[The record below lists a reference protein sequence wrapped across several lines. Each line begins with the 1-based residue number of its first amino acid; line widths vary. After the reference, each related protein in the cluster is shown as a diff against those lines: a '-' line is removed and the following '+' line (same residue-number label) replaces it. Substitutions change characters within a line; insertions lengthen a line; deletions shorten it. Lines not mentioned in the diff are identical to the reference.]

1 MHAGVEA
8 IGGEGSHTRRG
19 RVWARGTAF
28 FPRATSSCGTT
39 ANFPDAIL
47 RAVADTVKDGVG
59 SLYRVASARRVNGD
73 RAWAVLP
80 GFARLRWGGRDP
92 LVRAWKCPG
101 RAPDGGVVRGIRR
114 CRAGGSPGRRL
125 IRNLA
130 LAGLLC
136 VTGMFAAQFETW
148 SKATIILDTA
158 VTTTIIGRVE
168 RREGDGRGRWRY
180 IVSVSSTQSLSP
192 SVSG

>member
-39 ANFPDAIL
+39 ANVPDAIL
-47 RAVADTVKDGVG
+47 RAVADTDKDCVG
-59 SLYRVASARRVNGD
+59 SLYLVASARRGNGD

-80 GFARLRWGGRDP
+80 GFVRLRWGGRDP

-101 RAPDGGVVRGIRR
+101 RAPDVVCGDACPRR
-114 CRAGGSPGRRL
+114 RFTRSGQEGRRTN
-125 IRNLA
+125 IPCCR
-130 LAGLLC
+130 
-136 VTGMFAAQFETW
+136 
-148 SKATIILDTA
+148 
-158 VTTTIIGRVE
+158 
-168 RREGDGRGRWRY
+168 
-180 IVSVSSTQSLSP
+180 
-192 SVSG
+192 